1 MSHRDTHEKL
11 EWWGR
16 RSAPEAVPNNAE
28 GLQGQGM
35 CLALGQGGTVLGTSS
50 TAEGDRSNLFQTTQV
65 LQLRAATHSMAGAWG
80 LEGMCGQCL
89 GPVHPKALLSV
100 RAFPRPPPR
109 TSPALGRAPQAPGCC
124 GQKHPLSQAQPSRGN
139 SHPPTSTAF
148 LQSFT
153 LPHPHWSQ
161 APSNYKTMPGPFLA
175 PSLASTV
182 EPDSRDGWG
191 AGGGLSLPCLLCRT
205 HPHHL
210 TLGPHRAQ
218 ALVTTSCGLRAAAA

>member
-1 MSHRDTHEKL
+1 MRIL
-11 EWWGR
+11 GGR
-16 RSAPEAVPNNAE
+16 GGEVPWSLCNAE

-35 CLALGQGGTVLGTSS
+35 CLALGPGGTVLGTSS

-139 SHPPTSTAF
+139 SPLNCRLLAEPYLTPSP
-148 LQSFT
+148 LV
-153 LPHPHWSQ
+153 PG
-161 APSNYKTMPGPFLA
+161 PSNYKTMPGPFFTL
-175 PSLASTV
+175 SLASTV

>member
-1 MSHRDTHEKL
+1 MSS
-11 EWWGR
+11 G
-16 RSAPEAVPNNAE
+16 
-28 GLQGQGM
+28 
-35 CLALGQGGTVLGTSS
+35 LALFNPRPCCQSEPS
-50 TAEGDRSNLFQTTQV
+50 P
-65 LQLRAATHSMAGAWG
+65 G
-80 LEGMCGQCL
+80 LPS
-89 GPVHPKALLSV
+89 GPVLNQEGPH
-100 RAFPRPPPR
+100 RP
-109 TSPALGRAPQAPGCC
+109 PGCC
-124 GQKHPLSQAQPSRGN
+124 DQKHPLSQAQPSRGT

-191 AGGGLSLPCLLCRT
+191 AGGVSSLPCLLCRAYL
-205 HPHHL
+205 HHL

-218 ALVTTSCGLRAAAA
+218 ALVTTSCSPRAAAA